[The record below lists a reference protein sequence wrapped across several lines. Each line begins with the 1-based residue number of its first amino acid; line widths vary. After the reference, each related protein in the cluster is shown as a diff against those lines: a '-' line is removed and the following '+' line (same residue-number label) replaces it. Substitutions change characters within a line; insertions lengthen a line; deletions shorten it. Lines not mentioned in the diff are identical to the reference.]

1 MYKRFFLF
9 ATGIFTAFFLLYAND
24 DNKTDNSLS
33 SSSQNENALL
43 TLEELIE
50 ETNLSEEFLQEELL
64 LENQMNKEEQEN
76 ELAPKNQQDKENLEN
91 KEDKTFQNEDLSEQV
106 EPMPVIKKEISF
118 ITDEMLERPEV
129 EKFRK
134 QYLNEK
140 WLKHLYNILENAM
153 EYRLYVRKTVQD
165 KELPEILE
173 YLPVVES
180 NYKTNAKSKS
190 GAIGMWQFMANSVYP
205 FLVLD
210 DFVDERLDPWKST
223 EAALRKLTEN
233 YNYFGDWL
241 IAIAAYNCGVGAM
254 NKILNKAGKKD
265 FWYLVDKKLLPQ
277 QTADYV
283 PKLIAIADLAIN
295 CEYYQINLPNH
306 EEEFNTLI
314 NEKNGL
320 FDYITV
326 EKSYS
331 LRQLAQEMRMDYNTL
346 KTLNPSY
353 IRDITYPVKKS
364 EIRLPLGMKKS
375 AEDAVSKLIPI
386 EFPFKYTVVKGDSLW
401 SISRQFNVSIQSI
414 CDLNNIREN
423 DILRIG
429 KILYI
434 PAK

>member
-1 MYKRFFLF
+1 MNLKKIILFLF
-9 ATGIFTAFFLLYAND
+9 FFSFLQFGFSEDLVTKEITEETPQQIELED
-24 DNKTDNSLS
+24 
-33 SSSQNENALL
+33 LL
-43 TLEELIE
+43 TETNLDEETLKQELIE
-50 ETNLSEEFLQEELL
+50 EAELNDDKRNNVNQPEDENISKNEEDISQKIIHKIPLSFVTE
-64 LENQMNKEEQEN
+64 
-76 ELAPKNQQDKENLEN
+76 
-91 KEDKTFQNEDLSEQV
+91 
-106 EPMPVIKKEISF
+106 
-118 ITDEMLERPEV
+118 EMLARLEV
-129 EKFRK
+129 EKFRR

-140 WLKHLYNILENAM
+140 WLKHLYNVLESAM
-153 EYRLYVRKTVQD
+153 EYRLFVRKCVQD
-165 KELPEILE
+165 KNLPEILE

-205 FLVLD
+205 FLILD

-223 EAALRKLTEN
+223 EAALKKLTEN
-233 YNYFGDWL
+233 YNYFNDWL

-254 NKILNKAGKKD
+254 NKILRKAEKKD

-295 CEYYQINLPNH
+295 SDYYQINLPNH
-306 EEEFNTLI
+306 NEEYEMLI
-314 NEKNGL
+314 NEKNGN
-320 FDYITV
+320 FDYIIV
-326 EKSYS
+326 EKAYS
-331 LRQLAQEMRMDYNTL
+331 LKQLAVEMRMDYDTL
-346 KTLNPSY
+346 KKLNPSFV
-353 IRDITYPVKKS
+353 RGMTYPVKKS

-375 AEDAVSKLIPI
+375 AENAIAKLIPI
-386 EFPFKYTVVKGDSLW
+386 DFPFKYTVEKGDSLW
-401 SISRQFNVSIQSI
+401 SISRKYKVSIQSI